1 MKKVLIATT
10 LLLLSA
16 AVASAQASRTWVSGV
31 GDDANPCSRTAPCKT
46 FAGAISKTAAGG
58 EIDTIDSAGFG
69 AVTITKSITINGTGN
84 LASILAAGTN
94 GIIINAAATDT
105 VVIRNLKL
113 TRGGQSG
120 IYCTVGHLIVE
131 NCVISGF
138 SSYGIWADC
147 KQLIV
152 KDTTVR
158 NCNYGVYTISSWQFF
173 NVTTVDR
180 CRFEKNTWSGLTA
193 YYNSR
198 VVVRD
203 SVATGNTYGFQA
215 KSFNG
220 YTTEMHIENSLANY
234 NGSGVLVDNS
244 SGGSASIRVSNTT
257 STSNGIGFHIVANGT
272 ILSRGNNTV
281 RGNTIVD
288 VVGTITTISGT

>member
-1 MKKVLIATT
+1 
-10 LLLLSA
+10 LL
-16 AVASAQASRTWVSGV
+16 VASKGEVIIADSGEY
-31 GDDANPCSRTAPCKT
+31 DT
-46 FAGAISKTAAGG
+46 FDVMK
-58 EIDTIDSAGFG
+58 
-69 AVTITKSITINGTGN
+69 AVTIQAAPEAVAVIP
-84 LASILAAGTN
+84 ASTDYGAIRVYPPSD
-94 GIIINAAATDT
+94 DT

-120 IYCTVGHLIVE
+120 IYSTAGHLMVE

-158 NCNYGVYTISSWQFF
+158 GCNNGVYTISSWQFF
-173 NVTTVDR
+173 NVTTIDR

-203 SVATGNTYGFQA
+203 SVATGNTHGFQA
-215 KSFNG
+215 RSFSG

-234 NGSGVLVDNS
+234 NGSGVIVDAS

-257 STSNGIGFHIVANGT
+257 STSNGIGFHIAGNGV
-272 ILSRGNNTV
+272 IFSRGNNTV
-281 RGNTIVD
+281 RGNTILD
-288 VVGTITTISGT
+288 VAGTITTISGT